1 MFGWS
6 ETSLFAI
13 LVGVALKSTIVLGA
27 AWVAAFALRSRS
39 AAVRHLVWTA
49 AAAALLALPL
59 LSISLPSLSVP
70 VASET
75 SVLFRTTAMARSE
88 APVSQPLPQVPAA
101 PSHSIPRR
109 LHWRFSIILL
119 WAAGSLLA
127 FVQML
132 LALAR
137 MRRVRRS
144 ALPSA
149 YSHTIAELAQAV
161 GIHHSVDV
169 LDAPSGAMPMTFGI
183 LRPAVFLPRDASDWS
198 DERRRVVLLHELA
211 HVRRGDVPLQLMAR
225 LALILH
231 WWNPLAWTAWR
242 AFLAERERAAD
253 DLVLRTDT
261 CASDYA
267 RHLLEIARVMQ
278 SGPALGWA
286 AVAMARRSQLEGR
299 LLAIL
304 DSRTNRKPAG
314 RSSALAAALVPIAL
328 IAPLAAIRAQG
339 PLSSAIPA
347 DVDATIRAAV
357 AQKNSEMVEKPAAAF
372 EVLRQYDASR
382 RLLDSA
388 AAIHE
393 QVSGARSEDYGRA
406 LLKLGDLERKRYRAS
421 EAESFYTEAVAVL
434 GDRAETAPALMYLGV
449 LALGHKNSTVAMDD
463 FRKAQTLDPS
473 LAGQARMWTAQADE
487 RDGNATD
494 AEAMYRSALAVENP
508 TSNDHTNTTLL
519 FGRFLENHGRADE
532 AKALGNPLPDVPT
545 PPPGPNVF
553 RVKDGAT
560 PPKVLTKID
569 PIYPVEAKTA
579 GYSATVRVQMEVGT
593 DGTPHNIHVARSA
606 GLGLDDSAAA
616 AISQWRF
623 VPGTKDGAPASVL
636 ASIEVNFHLQ

>member
-1 MFGWS
+1 
-6 ETSLFAI
+6 
-13 LVGVALKSTIVLGA
+13 
-27 AWVAAFALRSRS
+27 
-39 AAVRHLVWTA
+39 
-49 AAAALLALPL
+49 
-59 LSISLPSLSVP
+59 
-70 VASET
+70 
-75 SVLFRTTAMARSE
+75 
-88 APVSQPLPQVPAA
+88 
-101 PSHSIPRR
+101 
-109 LHWRFSIILL
+109 
-119 WAAGSLLA
+119 
-127 FVQML
+127 
-132 LALAR
+132 
-137 MRRVRRS
+137 
-144 ALPSA
+144 
-149 YSHTIAELAQAV
+149 
-161 GIHHSVDV
+161 
-169 LDAPSGAMPMTFGI
+169 
-183 LRPAVFLPRDASDWS
+183 
-198 DERRRVVLLHELA
+198 
-211 HVRRGDVPLQLMAR
+211 MAR

-406 LLKLGDLERKRYRAS
+406 LLKLGDLERKRYRS
-421 EAESFYTEAVAVL
+421 
-434 GDRAETAPALMYLGV
+434 R
-449 LALGHKNSTVAMDD
+449 
-463 FRKAQTLDPS
+463 R
-473 LAGQARMWTAQADE
+473 R
-487 RDGNATD
+487 
-494 AEAMYRSALAVENP
+494 
-508 TSNDHTNTTLL
+508 
-519 FGRFLENHGRADE
+519 FGRPRGDCAR
-532 AKALGNPLPDVPT
+532 PDVPRRAG
-545 PPPGPNVF
+545 PRSQEFHRRDGRLPESADSRPLACRSGQNVDSPG
-553 RVKDGAT
+553 
-560 PPKVLTKID
+560 
-569 PIYPVEAKTA
+569 
-579 GYSATVRVQMEVGT
+579 
-593 DGTPHNIHVARSA
+593 
-606 GLGLDDSAAA
+606 
-616 AISQWRF
+616 
-623 VPGTKDGAPASVL
+623 
-636 ASIEVNFHLQ
+636 